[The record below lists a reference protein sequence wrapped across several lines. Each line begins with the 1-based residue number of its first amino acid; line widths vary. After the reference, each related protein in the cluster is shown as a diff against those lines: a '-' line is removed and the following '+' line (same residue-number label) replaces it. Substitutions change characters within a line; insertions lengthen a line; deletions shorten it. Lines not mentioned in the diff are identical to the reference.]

1 MMWLHALQDAIGT
14 IVPPYDLV
22 NNPSPKVPPGLQP
35 KIDLLLGWGKW
46 ACLILGVAGILI
58 CAGKMALGQ
67 SGRSHYAAEGA
78 SELPKVLLGVSLATV
93 AVPIITAIFG

>member
-1 MMWLHALQDAIGT
+1 MRFRTRSARSCGRTTWWT
-14 IVPPYDLV
+14 TRRR
-22 NNPSPKVPPGLQP
+22 VPPGLQP